1 MVLVVEGR
9 DKDGGG
15 EDVAICA
22 EHSRYENS
30 NMLTADSIEKQA
42 TEAMKPT
49 VSYVLII
56 ISH

>member
-1 MVLVVEGR
+1 MS

-15 EDVAICA
+15 EDAAICT

-30 NMLTADSIEKQA
+30 SMLTADSIEKQA

-49 VSYVLII
+49 VSYVVII